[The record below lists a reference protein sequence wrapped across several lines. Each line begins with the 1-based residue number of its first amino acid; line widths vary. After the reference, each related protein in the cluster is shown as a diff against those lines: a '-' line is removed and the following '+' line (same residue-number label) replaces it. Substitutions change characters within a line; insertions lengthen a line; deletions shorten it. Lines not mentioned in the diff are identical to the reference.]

1 MLLLCAAVGPQSTA
15 KHRKAPQSGAVQI
28 GRGSH
33 GAGATPP
40 ALAAAIAAV
49 QDVLPSVSEAD
60 ARSALAMVGGD
71 VTAAL
76 DILFESGGANVSSM
90 RATDP
95 PPRAAAS
102 GAAAPVVRTSSGSF
116 ALPPPPLPPPVQPI
130 AVGSQPS

>member
-1 MLLLCAAVGPQSTA
+1 MLLLCAAVGPQS
-15 KHRKAPQSGAVQI
+15 GAVQI
-28 GRGSH
+28 GHGSH

-76 DILFESGGANVSSM
+76 DILCISYACRV
-90 RATDP
+90 
-95 PPRAAAS
+95 AA
-102 GAAAPVVRTSSGSF
+102 
-116 ALPPPPLPPPVQPI
+116 Q
-130 AVGSQPS
+130 